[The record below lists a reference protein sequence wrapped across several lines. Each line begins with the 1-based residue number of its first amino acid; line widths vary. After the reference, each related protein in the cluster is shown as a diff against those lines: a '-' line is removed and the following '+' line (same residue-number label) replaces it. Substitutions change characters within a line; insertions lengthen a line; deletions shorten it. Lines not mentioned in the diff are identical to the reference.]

1 VNRRTAALLASYSER
16 SRGGRRHGPL
26 ARVAW
31 HVVRGAA
38 ERGDQNAI
46 QAIWQAWLRCPDDER
61 WEVLS
66 RCRNPADPAEAVLAA
81 AVDPART
88 PAERAALG
96 AFCARRGMLPADG
109 IQRVLFSGDL
119 DLVRVVARDRPT
131 AVTSEERAYLADQLA
146 SRGEWERL
154 WRLVLDFPLAETVRA
169 MRRFPRGWRPVDEAG
184 RRLFTVL
191 ARTSPETVAVVG
203 TAAAAR
209 VSLGRETL
217 ASCSFAPDGSQ
228 VAITAHRPL
237 RSRHSLSEPVT
248 TLHAL
253 PGGRELERLP
263 GVAVGLF
270 HGTHLG
276 ESLVCLDGRRN
287 YRVVV
292 RYSPRSGS
300 EDIHSFDRV
309 EGILRLHKVSGGFV
323 VGTRTRLLHGTAAP
337 QSPLRE
343 VTPRALRQELA
354 EKQITMLASEPM
366 TGRLAVV
373 IREEPH
379 HYESL
384 AVLDAD
390 FRVIGRGADIADRL
404 DRSCFEWL
412 GFCGPDRLITRS
424 AFKQLCSWR
433 VEPRLIREATT
444 RSSARHMLP
453 MPAAGWIV
461 LDSRDHRDARTL
473 QEVDYP
479 PMLGWMLHAGAG
491 RLLSTDT
498 DHHVAWLRDD
508 GDLEVRDL
516 RLGEISELVERPMAS
531 SCLADLN
538 VVAEASAY
546 ATSPEIAEVTR
557 LMRACLEYRFGADI
571 GLGTTTGSPGGAD
584 DIALTADGEPGR

>member
-1 VNRRTAALLASYSER
+1 MLAS
-16 SRGGRRHGPL
+16 
-26 ARVAW
+26 
-31 HVVRGAA
+31 
-38 ERGDQNAI
+38 
-46 QAIWQAWLRCPDDER
+46 
-61 WEVLS
+61 
-66 RCRNPADPAEAVLAA
+66 
-81 AVDPART
+81 
-88 PAERAALG
+88 
-96 AFCARRGMLPADG
+96 
-109 IQRVLFSGDL
+109 SGDL

-131 AVTSEERAYLADQLA
+131 AVTPEERAYLADRLV

-184 RRLFTVL
+184 RRPFTLL
-191 ARTSPETVAVVG
+191 AKTLPETVAVG
-203 TAAAAR
+203 TTATTH
-209 VSLGRETL
+209 VSLGRQDWVN
-217 ASCSFAPDGSQ
+217 CSFAPDGSQ
-228 VAITAHRPL
+228 VAITTHRPL
-237 RSRHSLSEPVT
+237 RSRYSPSDLVT

-253 PGGRELERLP
+253 PDGRELERLP
-263 GVAVGLF
+263 GVAVGGF
-270 HGTHLG
+270 HGWHLG
-276 ESLVCLDGRRN
+276 ESLVYVDGCRN
-287 YRVVV
+287 YHVVV

-300 EDIHSFDRV
+300 EDVHSFDHTD
-309 EGILRLHKVSGGFV
+309 GILRLHKVSGGFV

-354 EKQITMLASEPM
+354 EKQVTMLASEAA

-379 HYESL
+379 HSESL

-404 DRSCFEWL
+404 DPSCFEWL
-412 GFCGPDRLITRS
+412 GFCGPGRLITRS
-424 AFKQLCSWR
+424 TFKHLCSWR

-453 MPAAGWIV
+453 MPAAGRIV

-473 QEVDYP
+473 QEVDCP
-479 PMLGWMLHAGAG
+479 PMLGWTLRVGAG

-516 RLGEISELVERPMAS
+516 RLGEISELVERPMVS
-531 SCLADLN
+531 SRPADLN
-538 VVAEASAY
+538 VVAEAGAY
-546 ATSPEIAEVTR
+546 ATSPETAEVTR

-571 GLGTTTGSPGGAD
+571 GLGTTTGSPGEAD
-584 DIALTADGEPGR
+584 DIALTAGGEPEC